1 MLKHTSTYSKMELTL
16 KQQSQEQ
23 SINIVF
29 LEKNRTP
36 KRQFDCITP
45 KCSEGIRS
53 RLNSFYI
60 FILPRLHINDI
71 MS

>member
-29 LEKNRTP
+29 LKKTKMFR
-36 KRQFDCITP
+36 
-45 KCSEGIRS
+45 RS
-53 RLNSFYI
+53 TI
-60 FILPRLHINDI
+60 
-71 MS
+71 

>member
-1 MLKHTSTYSKMELTL
+1 MLKHTSTYSKMELTF

-29 LEKNRTP
+29 LK
-36 KRQFDCITP
+36 KP
-45 KCSEGIRS
+45 KCSEGVRS

-60 FILPRLHINDI
+60 FNCLVCILMI
-71 MS
+71 S